1 MYLFFP
7 KQLLKCQTLLLRNFD
22 KLKKYTTVII
32 ICKYYFFLPSFF
44 PSFFLFFF
52 LSLFIL
58 LSSLNLVH
66 HLVFKM
72 VYSWVYLG
80 TKQLSDLPQGY
91 TAEQVLERNSKT
103 VSFVINSQLFTTTTR
118 PYHLPQGMHKAQ
130 WVVLHKNVIKSW
142 KKLLKLQAMLG
153 TDWAKHYWHAST
165 VHNYSN
171 TKTGLWVIEDTC
183 KWLFFAV
190 FLSAAVLTHFQWF
203 PMEIQCDLGDRK
215 IRLHF

>member
-1 MYLFFP
+1 MEVSFWVARQILFSVILVKSRLTPLEAISTATSCRIHF
-7 KQLLKCQTLLLRNFD
+7 LLS
-22 KLKKYTTVII
+22 
-32 ICKYYFFLPSFF
+32 FLPSFL
-44 PSFFLFFF
+44 FFFFF

-130 WVVLHKNVIKSW
+130 
-142 KKLLKLQAMLG
+142 
-153 TDWAKHYWHAST
+153 
-165 VHNYSN
+165 
-171 TKTGLWVIEDTC
+171 
-183 KWLFFAV
+183 
-190 FLSAAVLTHFQWF
+190 
-203 PMEIQCDLGDRK
+203 
-215 IRLHF
+215 